1 MKDFFV
7 RYKSPLAV
15 MAFIVIGAGI
25 FSFETMQTSLFPEI
39 TFPKV
44 KVIADDGLQPIDKMM
59 ITVTKP
65 LERAL
70 KRIPNLVTVRSA
82 TSRGECE
89 ISAYFNWGTDIDLAK
104 QQVESA
110 VNEIRT
116 ELPPGV
122 GITAEKMNPSI
133 LQVMGYTIEDT
144 TRSPVDLDLVTTNQ
158 IIPYLSQVE
167 GIAQVFQ
174 MGAKRKEYWVEMDR
188 RAMSMLSL
196 EPDAVLTSLR
206 NANFIEANGFLS
218 EYRRMYLSVTDAR
231 VKNIDDLRNLVVRN
245 DGKRIVY
252 LRDVAQIEVHEQ
264 VQYVRINAN
273 GRSALLLGVV
283 KQPNASLIT
292 VTDAV
297 TQKVSELNAG
307 LLPKGMQLK
316 PYYIQADFVNDS
328 ISSVRDALMIG
339 LVLALL
345 VVFVFLRSLRSS
357 AVILMTIPVTVSLS
371 LVVIHAVGYTF
382 NIMTL
387 GAMAAAVALVIDD
400 AIVVLEQIHRTHE
413 EYPRE
418 GSFTLVQKAIGYLL
432 PAMIGSSLSTIVIFI
447 PFVLMSGVAGAY
459 FSVLTTTM
467 IITLVASFFITWIA
481 LPVFY
486 LLLAPKDAV
495 TTVEA
500 HSVKPQ
506 RWVQYL
512 MHRPIYS
519 IGFVVFCI
527 VAIVY
532 LPSHLETGFLPE
544 MDEGSIVLDYSSPP
558 GTSLDETD
566 RMLREIEKN
575 IVKIPEVE
583 SYSRRTGTQMG
594 FFITEPNTGD
604 YLIQLKK
611 SRHRTTDEVIADIRT
626 HIEAQQPSLRVD
638 FGQVIGDMLG
648 DLMTSVQ
655 PVEVKI
661 FGEDR
666 YELAALADTVS
677 AIVRSVSGTADV
689 FRGIVIS
696 GPSVSIA
703 PDYTKLAQY
712 HITPDNF
719 KSQMQAI
726 MQGTEAGVIF
736 EHELQTTI
744 RLLYPHSTSVTSSSL
759 RDSRISLPSGE
770 LIPLSEVAT
779 VSVSSGDAEID
790 RENLQSMLAVTARL
804 SGRDLGSVMKDV
816 RSKISASVALPKG
829 YHITYGGAYAQ
840 QQQSFKELLMILL
853 LSALLVFTTILFLFR
868 KLKIALLIMA
878 MAALGIAGSL
888 TALFVTGTPL
898 NVGSYTGLIMMV
910 GIIGENAIF
919 TYLQFRDML
928 KTGTVDD
935 SIVFAISTR
944 LRPKLMTAIGAIFAL
959 APIALGIGTGAELHQ
974 PLAIAVI
981 GGFIFALPILL
992 VVFPSFLR
1000 LTVRKQTS

>member
-1 MKDFFV
+1 
-7 RYKSPLAV
+7 